1 MIRSVA
7 LFTHV
12 IGMLVL
18 FIGIAVEW
26 LGLESLRRATT
37 LEHASSWVRLR
48 DRLPR
53 VYGIALVT
61 LLASGLYLA
70 RQIGAFDL
78 AFVRLALGLMV
89 LMGVLGWLR
98 AALSCELPWAWLPS
112 I

>member
-37 LEHASSWVRLR
+37 PAHASSWARLQ
-48 DRLPR
+48 DMLPR
-53 VYGIALVT
+53 M
-61 LLASGLYLA
+61 A
-70 RQIGAFDL
+70 RPA
-78 AFVRLALGLMV
+78 
-89 LMGVLGWLR
+89 
-98 AALSCELPWAWLPS
+98 
-112 I
+112 